1 MRRKMKEKEEDKDR
15 DIVLD
20 TDVKKSRDVGYGEE
34 E

>member
-1 MRRKMKEKEEDKDR
+1 MKEKEQYKDR

-20 TDVKKSRDVGYGEE
+20 ADVKKSRDVGYGEE